1 MKTRMAARVRELW
14 HEDRGVALI
23 TVLGVAVVITALAV
37 GSYTIARQA
46 LFDSSR
52 VEDET
57 EAYRAAASGLDRE
70 LASFQENHL
79 STSYP
84 KYGSTADGTYT
95 LNVEEIGSSRYR
107 LVCEGVASDGA
118 VETVAQEFYFMNL
131 WKMNFAGT
139 GDQSLVSGGDKISG
153 GSNIVGPFYMK
164 GDLTLDSS
172 MSVQEGPIFVLGG
185 DIRRTANGVR
195 FGTASLPV
203 DVFCDGDT
211 STLLDGGNKVHVGNV
226 DASVPDIQTPQVDP
240 DDLAAYANTARGES
254 VDNNMGSLSKGMIT
268 NLECDPVLRSASDYV
283 DSAYTS
289 VYSASARTKANAT
302 NANYKFIGAANGA
315 VGAEG
320 QGAYNFVLNDA
331 TPSFGW
337 WGPVYAGNADVGYV
351 TIASSYPA
359 GVYDTNLHD
368 DFAWDTSTNTLYI
381 SGTVFVDGDVTLNP
395 NITYVGNG
403 TIVANGDITVN
414 GLLRPA
420 GTTPQARA
428 NEWALGLVTP
438 LGITFTANTGQMSG
452 GNPDASEIRDRTP
465 DVAGAFYAED
475 FVEFPAKLLFQG
487 SVITG
492 EIRGPKNNLWLV
504 TNPLLPDYLPDSLP
518 GSAGGLMTPTRWMR
532 Y

>member
-1 MKTRMAARVRELW
+1 MKRIAIVLRSLRS
-14 HEDRGVALI
+14 DDQGVALI
-23 TVLGVAVVITALAV
+23 TVLGIAVVITALAI

-46 LFDSSR
+46 LFDASR

-70 LASFQENHL
+70 VATFQETQVL
-79 STSYP
+79 TGYP
-84 KYGSTADGTYT
+84 KDGSTADGTYV
-95 LNVEEIGSSRYR
+95 LDVETIGTSRYR
-107 LVCEGVASDGA
+107 LVCTGTARDGST
-118 VETVAQEFYFMNL
+118 ETVAQEFYFMNL

-139 GDQSLVSGGDKISG
+139 GDQSLVSGGEKISG

-172 MSVQEGPIFVLGG
+172 MSVQEGPIFVYGG

-195 FGTASLPV
+195 FGTSSLRV
-203 DVFCDGDT
+203 DVFCDG
-211 STLLDGGNKVHVGNV
+211 STASLPDGEKKVFLGNV
-226 DASVPDIQTPQVDP
+226 DASVPDIQTPQVDA
-240 DDLAAYANTARGES
+240 DDLLAYATTARSES
-254 VDNNMGSLSKGMIT
+254 VDNNMGSLSKGMVT
-268 NLECDPVLRSASDYV
+268 NYECDATLRAASDYV
-283 DSAYTS
+283 NPTYTTI
-289 VYSASARTKANAT
+289 YSASARTKANAT
-302 NANYKFIGAANGA
+302 NANYKFIGAADGSIA
-315 VGAEG
+315 AEG
-320 QGAYNFVLNDA
+320 EGTHNLVINDA

-337 WGPVYAGNADVGYV
+337 WGPVNAGNSEVGYT

-359 GVYDTNLHD
+359 GVYDTNVHD

-381 SGTVFVDGDVTLNP
+381 EGTVFVDGDVTINP
-395 NITYVGNG
+395 NILYVGNG
-403 TIVANGDITVN
+403 TIVANGEITIN
-414 GLLRPA
+414 GLMRPA

-428 NEWALGLVTP
+428 NKWALGLVTP

-475 FVEFPAKLLFQG
+475 YVVIPEKLLIQG

-492 EIRGPKNNLWLV
+492 EIRAGRNNIWLV
-504 TNPLLPDYLPDSLP
+504 TNPMLPDYLPDSLP